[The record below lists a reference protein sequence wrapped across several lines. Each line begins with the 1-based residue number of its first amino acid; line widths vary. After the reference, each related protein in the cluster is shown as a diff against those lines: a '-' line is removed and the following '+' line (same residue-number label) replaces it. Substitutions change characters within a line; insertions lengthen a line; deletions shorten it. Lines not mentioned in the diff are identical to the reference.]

1 MQFHEKIFFDLFD
14 FTSFFPG
21 LFLIFRPAVNGRQ
34 KPESEALVITASS
47 SIVSS
52 STKGVN
58 ALSGADLPLGLES
71 IMGSPEK
78 KVQD

>member
-1 MQFHEKIFFDLFD
+1 MK
-14 FTSFFPG
+14 
-21 LFLIFRPAVNGRQ
+21 Q
-34 KPESEALVITASS
+34 KLENIICYVPELDALGITASS

-58 ALSGADLPLGLES
+58 ALSGADLPLGLEF
-71 IMGSPEK
+71 IIGSPEK